1 MKSILIVWLLSA
13 MLAGCQTGLDTN
25 NPARAKESSATGPV
39 IEDSGI
45 QFSLAGM
52 KNCSYPVNDPL
63 FEKKHNRKLVLLQV
77 QVRCIRAD
85 RKESAIPGE
94 PTLTDNRGNEYESFP
109 SVIAMAQTSGCI
121 GNDDIRDYNAI
132 WNGNMNTGE
141 NYTAWVLGFE
151 LPENA
156 VPEKLYWNR
165 RWRNKELFFDFNAM
179 KYTVNH

>member
-1 MKSILIVWLLSA
+1 MKNILIVWLLSA
-13 MLAGCQTGLDTN
+13 MLAGCQTGLDN
-25 NPARAKESSATGPV
+25 NTSASVKESDAAGPV

-45 QFSLAGM
+45 QFTLAGM
-52 KNCSYPVNDPL
+52 KNCRYPANDPL
-63 FEKKHNRKLVLLQV
+63 FEEKHHRKLVLLQV
-77 QVRCIRAD
+77 QVRCINAYC
-85 RKESAIPGE
+85 KASAIPGGAI
-94 PTLTDNRGNEYESFP
+94 LTDNRGNEYESFP
-109 SVIAMAQTSGCI
+109 SVIAMAQNSGCI

-165 RWRNKELFFDFNAM
+165 SWRNKELFFDFNAM